1 MTELTFKTQDFEG
14 PLDLLLSLV
23 VKNKMSLFDIDLLSL
38 IDHYLEVMEGMQ
50 EQRLEVASEFIEM
63 AAQLVYLKSLH
74 LLPRSDEGE
83 RLRQELTGQL
93 IEYALCK
100 KVAAQ
105 LGCISQGIFHVV
117 RSPAVVEL
125 DSTYR
130 LSHSIHELSHAHS
143 VVMGKTTRR
152 MPTEEQFDPIV
163 TKPMVSVS
171 SRIKH
176 LVRTL
181 KTGAKRLVEFFRH
194 SEDRSESVATFL
206 AVLELLHDGSIKIAK
221 NGGVKL
227 TGRIDTSKG
236 ESGGR

>member
-1 MTELTFKTQDFEG
+1 MTELTFKTNDFEG
-14 PLDLLLSLV
+14 PLDLLLALV
-23 VKNKMSLFDIDLLSL
+23 AKKKMSLFDIDLIAL
-38 IDHYLEVMEGMQ
+38 IDHYLEVIGGMQ
-50 EQRLEVASEFIEM
+50 EHRLEVASEFIEM

-83 RLRQELTGQL
+83 RLERELTGRL
-93 IEYALCK
+93 VEYALCK
-100 KVAAQ
+100 QVSVQ

-117 RSPAVVEL
+117 RMPAEVEL

-130 LSHSIHELSHAHS
+130 IKHSIHELCHAHS
-143 VVMGKTTRR
+143 VVMGKGVRR

-171 SRIKH
+171 SRIRHIVTSLRK
-176 LVRTL
+176 
-181 KTGAKRLVEFFRH
+181 KAGRLIDFFRH

-221 NGGVKL
+221 NGGVKFIGIKGDDV
-227 TGRIDTSKG
+227 GR
-236 ESGGR
+236 